1 MYQIKAFYGQ
11 ANSLVV
17 RLAMFGNIMT
27 PRIVPRIQAQTFHFM
42 VNNWLYLELLSFL
55 DLYVLYSVSHCPFQ
69 IFRLFCFL
77 MQKSP
82 GIIRLVS
89 QLSL

>member
-1 MYQIKAFYGQ
+1 MYQLKAFYGQ

-27 PRIVPRIQAQTFHFM
+27 LRIVPKIEAHTFHMM
-42 VNNWLYLELLSFL
+42 VNNWLYLELLSLL

-69 IFRLFCFL
+69 MSRLCF
-77 MQKSP
+77 
-82 GIIRLVS
+82 
-89 QLSL
+89 